1 MPNDDTEAVAAL
13 ADDARRAL
21 YDFVVGQRS
30 PVAREEAAAALGMPL
45 HRVRF
50 HLERLERAG
59 LLEADYARAP
69 GRTGPGA
76 GRPAKRYRR
85 AGRAVAVSLPPRGYD
100 LAGSLLASAI
110 DAATATG
117 EPVAEAVARVARE
130 RGRALAAG
138 DATPGDAQPHGDA
151 LDTAAAVLADLGFE
165 PHREGDLVELA
176 NCPFHELSRAHTGLV
191 CGMNAS
197 LVGGLVEALAPGAVR
212 ARLDPAPGR
221 CCVVLELG
229 ATTR

>member
-1 MPNDDTEAVAAL
+1 MPDDDTAAVAAL

-21 YDFVVGQRS
+21 YEFVVAQRA
-30 PVAREEAAAALGMPL
+30 PVGREQAAAALDMPL

-69 GRTGPGA
+69 GRSGPGA

-85 AGRAVAVSLPPRGYD
+85 ADREVAVSLPPREYD

-117 EPVAEAVARVARE
+117 EPVAAAVARVARE
-130 RGRALAAG
+130 RGRALATRGGVPA
-138 DATPGDAQPHGDA
+138 GDA
-151 LDTAAAVLADLGFE
+151 LDAAAAALAELGFE
-165 PHREGDLVELA
+165 PHREGDVVELA
-176 NCPFHELSRAHTGLV
+176 NCPFHELSRAHTALV

-197 LVGGLVEALAPGAVR
+197 LIGGLVEALAPGAVH

-221 CCVVLELG
+221 CCVVLEIG
-229 ATTR
+229 PSAG